1 MAGSAFELCA
11 SHLEWLFGDRAA
23 APRDRF
29 AAIVAG
35 SKALSFKLARR
46 KPFDAQPLLA
56 ELATAWDEAM
66 ESIAG
71 LAA

>member
-11 SHLEWLFGDRAA
+11 SHVGWLYGAGATRAVEA
-23 APRDRF
+23 LAG
-29 AAIVAG
+29 IVSG

-46 KPFDAQPLLA
+46 KAFDPQPLVAQLG
-56 ELATAWDEAM
+56 ESWDDAM
-66 ESIAG
+66 DAIVS